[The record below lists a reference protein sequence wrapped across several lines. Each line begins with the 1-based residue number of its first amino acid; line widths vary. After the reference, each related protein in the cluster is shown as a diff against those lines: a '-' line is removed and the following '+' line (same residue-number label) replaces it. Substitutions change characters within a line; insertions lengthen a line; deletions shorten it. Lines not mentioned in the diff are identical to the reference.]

1 MGNCKKKCPLKASSF
16 TDEYTLGYCDGIEQG
31 RRLEMNK
38 QGYSMNEQGYLK
50 SVQKIGITTTIIAF
64 VIIVI
69 AIIVTIL

>member
-1 MGNCKKKCPLKASSF
+1 MGNCKKKCPLKASRF

-31 RRLEMNK
+31 EKLGGK
-38 QGYSMNEQGYLK
+38 KLGMNEQGYLK